1 MPVGNCKRTSGQKS
15 QAALRNRFAALK
27 LGTIDSRC
35 DCETDLSTDHRDDED
50 AREGVATVPRIDNT
64 PHLIDDPLGDA
75 FEVHKELQVCL
86 PSLTFPSILIIRFQE
101 MEDLLLATKEVWGQA
116 GKGETPL
123 VVAALITNVAFARFE
138 GVEQRLKFL
147 CDGSDPGVLRTKL
160 MQKQDA
166 LMGSKVSVVGSDCP
180 VTQSIEDLQQ
190 PWHLLL
196 HLKRSVRAQKHESE
210 FCMPKPSNILLRV
223 GPDSAETD
231 AKCLNMILQNI
242 KQHVQAQCVPTDIVR
257 VATPLYA
264 EIGYFLTHEAND
276 ANGLRCTLGLRMLL
290 EAYKSFMLTRQGVCA
305 PPSCRLE
312 ALKLAQEALYS
323 VGTVLSHSSMPC
335 RCYQTLA
342 FHLQNLE
349 LDLKAFL
356 QERCFDL
363 YFQSPWV
370 SGSHILEM
378 HETLCYYGL
387 RLFSYRHYVGSIVHA
402 YHVLRVFTAFTSI
415 PLLEQ
420 LRTEF
425 SDVLFPGGR
434 PSRNFKA
441 CYVRYMGG
449 RLKFTS
455 DTSDHKSGS
464 HHMAVPAHTAKAT
477 AGLGPRKEANDTRF
491 AYCKISLFY
500 HIKEKGYHVNKSLW
514 NHTHA
519 LAGPCVFEKDHK
531 RHACAHNDLRQETAS
546 NSCTH
551 QLLDLQKAVLT
562 EFAGPFPIARVNF
575 FQIYL
580 SCVQIISIISDKTHN
595 GEDRGRNCLC
605 FSDALLQAADL
616 YKANEHKLQPFGC
629 KELVNTCKEA
639 MSAVLEERSMDDFLW
654 KTF

>member
-1 MPVGNCKRTSGQKS
+1 MSGQKS

-27 LGTIDSRC
+27 LGTTDSCCDYEKDSSID
-35 DCETDLSTDHRDDED
+35 HQDDED
-50 AREGVATVPRIDNT
+50 AREGVAPVPRVDST

-75 FEVHKELQVCL
+75 FEVRKELQVCL
-86 PSLTFPSILIIRFQE
+86 PSLPFHSTLIIPFQE
-101 MEDLLLATKEVWGQA
+101 INDLLLTTKEVWGQA

-123 VVAALITNVAFARFE
+123 IVAALITNVAFARFE
-138 GVEQRLKFL
+138 GVEQRLQFL
-147 CDGSDPGVLRTKL
+147 CGGSDLDVLHTKL

-166 LMGSKVSVVGSDCP
+166 PMGSKVSVVGSDCP

-190 PWHLLL
+190 SWHLLL
-196 HLKRSVRAQKHESE
+196 HLKRSVRAKKHESE
-210 FCMPKPSNILLRV
+210 LCTPTPSNILLRV
-223 GPDSAETD
+223 GPDSAEAD
-231 AKCLNMILQNI
+231 GKCLNMILHNI
-242 KQHVQAQCVPTDIVR
+242 KQHVQSQCLPTDIVR
-257 VATPLYA
+257 VGTPLYA

-335 RCYQTLA
+335 RCDQTLA

-349 LDLKAFL
+349 LDLRAFL
-356 QERCFDL
+356 RERCFDL

-387 RLFSYRHYVGSIVHA
+387 RLFSYRHYVGSVVHV
-402 YHVLRVFTAFTSI
+402 YHILRVFTAFRSI
-415 PLLEQ
+415 HLLEH
-420 LRTEF
+420 LRNTF

-441 CYVRYMGG
+441 CYVRYTGG
-449 RLKFTS
+449 RLKFRS
-455 DTSDHKSGS
+455 DASDHKSGS

-477 AGLGPRKEANDTRF
+477 AGLGLRKEPNDTRF
-491 AYCKISLFY
+491 AYRKISLFY
-500 HIKEKGYHVNKSLW
+500 DIKERDYHVNESLW
-514 NHTHA
+514 GRTNA
-519 LAGPCVFEKDHK
+519 LAGPCVFVKDHE
-531 RHACAHNDLRQETAS
+531 RHTCGHNDLRQKTAS
-546 NSCTH
+546 ASCPH
-551 QLLDLQKAVLT
+551 QLLHLQKAVLT
-562 EFAGPFPIARVNF
+562 EFGGPFPIARVNF
-575 FQIYL
+575 FQVYL
-580 SCVQIISIISDKTHN
+580 SCVQIISIISDQTHD

-605 FSDALLQAADL
+605 FLETILQAADR

-629 KELVNTCKEA
+629 NELVDTCKIA
-639 MSAVLEERSMDDFLW
+639 MSAVLEGRSMDDFLW